1 MISKVLVINDDSISL
16 MIATKLLRKAEF
28 ANETLTAENGEM
40 GLSFF
45 ENGGLNGGEIPEFI
59 FLDLFMPV
67 MNGWDFLEI
76 FQEKYAPLYPDVKIA
91 IMSSYVAPDDLER
104 LQGYDVVLDC
114 VPTPMNF
121 EKLAEIKDRYLRL
134 KQTAA

>member
-28 ANETLTAENGEM
+28 AHETLTAENGEL

-45 ENGGLNGGEIPEFI
+45 ENGGMAAGEIPEFI

-104 LQGYDVVLDC
+104 LHSYDVVLDC

-121 EKLAEIKDRYLRL
+121 EKLAEIKDRYLKL

>member
-16 MIATKLLRKAEF
+16 MIASKLLKKAEF
-28 ANETLTAENGEM
+28 ASETLTAENGEM

-45 ENGGLNGGEIPEFI
+45 ENAGGEAIPEFI

-76 FQEKYAPLYPDVKIA
+76 FQQKYAPLYPDVKIA
-91 IMSSYVAPDDLER
+91 IMSSYVAPDDFER

-134 KQTAA
+134 RQTAA

>member
-16 MIATKLLRKAEF
+16 MIATKLLKKAEF

-45 ENGGLNGGEIPEFI
+45 ENAGMNADEVPEFI

-76 FQEKYAPLYPDVKIA
+76 FQQKYAAQYPEVKIA
-91 IMSSYVAPDDLER
+91 IMSSYVAPDDFER
-104 LQGYDVVLDC
+104 LQSYDVVLDC

-134 KQTAA
+134 KPTAA